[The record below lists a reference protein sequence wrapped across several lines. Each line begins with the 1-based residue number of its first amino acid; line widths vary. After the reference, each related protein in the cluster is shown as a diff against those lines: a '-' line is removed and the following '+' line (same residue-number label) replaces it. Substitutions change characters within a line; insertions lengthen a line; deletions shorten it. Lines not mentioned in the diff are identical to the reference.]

1 MTEKLFIQLSDDTRD
16 DLFDATEHISWK
28 LPNETVRF
36 IAREVIMSAHELS
49 QIPEAEL
56 TDNQAYLLEI
66 LNDLLKQSG
75 AACRYI
81 LKPAAKSETCAADVA
96 CVKPKRALSCFNCA
110 RAIYCEKYNFYDPY
124 SQAAK
129 CLNFKASKEGDKQ

>member
-16 DLFDATEHISWK
+16 DLFDAAEHLSWR

-36 IAREVIMSAHELS
+36 IAREAIMSAHELS

-66 LNDLLKQSG
+66 LDDLLKQSG
-75 AACRYI
+75 AAYRYI
-81 LKPAAKSETCAADVA
+81 LKPAAKSETRDADVA
-96 CVKPKRALSCFNCA
+96 GVKPKRALSCFNCA
-110 RAIYCEKYNFYDPY
+110 RSVYCEKYNFDNPEL
-124 SQAAK
+124 QAAK
-129 CLNFKASKEGDKQ
+129 CLGFKAKKEGDQQ